1 MNNENEP
8 GSAWTAAQVSPMSI
22 SDVVV
27 THSEA
32 RVLDGLSAHHS
43 QLTDA
48 YVHVTEPEVPDSKTS
63 ACFRSAQQVVNMVY
77 PGDKAGLKLVDLGC
91 LEGGYSAGFARLGF
105 DVLGIEVRDYN
116 YARCE
121 ALQRRAGLSNLR
133 FVKDDVM
140 NIDSYGE
147 FDVGFCCGILYH
159 LDRPVEFLAKLAT
172 SIKKLLIIE
181 THFSLAEKTK
191 SRFKLGDLVL
201 HEGVEGRWYKEFE
214 SHTPESVRQHKRY
227 AWSSLRNDASFWIR
241 REQLLELLYHF
252 GYQTVFEQFDGLAP
266 NIAENL
272 DLQYPDL
279 LRGTFVAI
287 RNDYPPTHLR

>member
-1 MNNENEP
+1 MNNENESMDHDIERQ
-8 GSAWTAAQVSPMSI
+8 GSSWVAAQGGAMSI

-32 RVLDGLSAHHS
+32 RPLDGSSAHHER
-43 QLTDA
+43 LTDA
-48 YVHVTEPEVPDSKTS
+48 HPTEPEANALKKS
-63 ACFRSAQQVVNMVY
+63 ACFRSAQQVVGLVY
-77 PGDKAGLKLVDLGC
+77 PGAKTGLKLVDLGC
-91 LEGGYSAGFARLGF
+91 LEGVYSFGFARSGF

-140 NIDSYGE
+140 NIDRYGE

-159 LDRPVEFLAKLAT
+159 LENPVAFLTKLAA

-181 THFSLAEKTK
+181 THFSMAENPK
-191 SRFKLGDLVL
+191 SRFKLGDLVV
-201 HEGVEGRWYKEFE
+201 HEGVEGRWYKEFD
-214 SHTPESVRQHKRY
+214 SHTPEHVRQEKRY
-227 AWSSLRNDASFWIR
+227 AWSSLRNDRSFWIR
-241 REQLLELLYHF
+241 REQLLELLYHL

-272 DLQYPDL
+272 DIRYPDL

-287 RNDYPPTHLR
+287 RND